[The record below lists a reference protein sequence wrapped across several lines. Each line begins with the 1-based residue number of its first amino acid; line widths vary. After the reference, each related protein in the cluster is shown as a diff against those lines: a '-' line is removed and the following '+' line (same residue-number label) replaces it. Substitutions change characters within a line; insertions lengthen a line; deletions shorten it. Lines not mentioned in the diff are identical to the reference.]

1 MIDLSIWRVLGLV
14 YIKLQRWKIQIIV
27 ASSYSIFLGY
37 LPLRLDPFINKND
50 TCITMISHNENKE
63 WVFNKNSQSYPGYIW
78 RGIITKASFHFT
90 FKARVH
96 FAHWT
101 WDGKLS
107 SNESFFA
114 KKLILL
120 FSSQWCDIWQL
131 FYCFHECDVMECCL
145 GYSCSLQRWRSD
157 QWLTKFVIYYCI
169 TYAFYKF
176 IKKVNFLNLV
186 CVFHCKP
193 IFVYVVHCRFI

>member
-1 MIDLSIWRVLGLV
+1 LIDLSIWRVLGLV

-37 LPLRLDPFINKND
+37 LPLRLDPFVNKKD

-63 WVFNKNSQSYPGYIW
+63 WVFNKNSQSYPWYIW

-120 FSSQWCDIWQL
+120 FSSQMMWHMTTFLLFSWMWCNGMLPWVFL
-131 FYCFHECDVMECCL
+131 FV
-145 GYSCSLQRWRSD
+145 
-157 QWLTKFVIYYCI
+157 TKV
-169 TYAFYKF
+169 KEWSM
-176 IKKVNFLNLV
+176 VD
-186 CVFHCKP
+186 
-193 IFVYVVHCRFI
+193 